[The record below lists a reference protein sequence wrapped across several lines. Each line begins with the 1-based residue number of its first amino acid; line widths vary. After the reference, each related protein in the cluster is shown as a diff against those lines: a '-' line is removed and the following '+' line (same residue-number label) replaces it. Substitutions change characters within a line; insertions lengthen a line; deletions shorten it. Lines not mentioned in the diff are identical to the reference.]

1 MRVNL
6 SPRC

>member
-6 SPRC
+6 C